1 MRDILHQDLNVLKAL
16 MLNALM
22 TYYTNRRRS
31 SSAAATSSSNS
42 DETDGINEHD
52 LDGK

>member
-1 MRDILHQDLNVLKAL
+1 

-31 SSAAATSSSNS
+31 SSAAANSSNS

-52 LDGK
+52 LDGKIFDLKKKLENIL